1 VLSRTQ
7 KESQIEELRGKLQ
20 RAKSVFLVDFRG
32 LPVGAQNQL
41 RGRMRSEGE
50 GDFEYQVAKNTL
62 LRRAVDGSEAAPLAD
77 QFVGPTAI
85 AISYGDPVGLAK
97 ILVDYEK
104 QYEIF
109 SVKGGLVEGAT
120 VAREEIATLATLPTL
135 DALRGKIVGLSPG
148 WSRRARSSSRSR
160 ATPLDGIFESSRG
173 ATRRARHCQ
182 REGCDTWLISTQSW
196 IRCRASP

>member
-135 DALRGKIVGLSPG
+135 DALRGKIVGLLQAPATKLAQLLQAPG
-148 WSRRARSSSRSR
+148 SQVARVVAAREKQL
-160 ATPLDGIFESSRG
+160 AESG
-173 ATRRARHCQ
+173 
-182 REGCDTWLISTQSW
+182 DT
-196 IRCRASP
+196 A